1 MWEATSC
8 EYWNR
13 WTDKYVGFIPCVL
26 FEYSEYDKEDLEECY
41 SKDQFENLKALYS
54 GITEGNKDESNDEFA
69 KIIRKPFDFC
79 MAYEETGI
87 GDGKDGYLLI
97 GHCLPNTYLNLQGK
111 CMKSYNI

>member
-41 SKDQFENLKALYS
+41 SKEQFENLKALYS
-54 GITEGNKDESNDEFA
+54 GITEGNKDEYNDEFA
-69 KIIRKPFDFC
+69 KIIRKPSISVWHMKKQALE
-79 MAYEETGI
+79 MAKMDI
-87 GDGKDGYLLI
+87 F
-97 GHCLPNTYLNLQGK
+97 
-111 CMKSYNI
+111 